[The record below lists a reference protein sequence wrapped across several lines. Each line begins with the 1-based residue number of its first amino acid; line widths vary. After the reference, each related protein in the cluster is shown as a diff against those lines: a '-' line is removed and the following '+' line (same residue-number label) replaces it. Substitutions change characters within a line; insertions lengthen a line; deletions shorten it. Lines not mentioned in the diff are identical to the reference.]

1 MQAGVGRPTKET
13 GSVALGCETLKCYTL
28 EQNSGQE
35 NHRPLV
41 DKVNKEQ
48 EAEIGFGKLAA
59 HYWPSFINNFRIR
72 GEADII
78 KPGLLNQ
85 KASQGV
91 QTFLLR
97 AFVRKGKIVRGQTQ
111 GRGVLRRVLKRNRLH
126 LTLFRTAEW
135 SAHQIQ
141 AISATTKHRIYLFCH
156 QDLDNACKAQGKF
169 CIALFF
175 LLCHN
180 G

>member
-1 MQAGVGRPTKET
+1 MQAGLGRPTKET
-13 GSVALGCETLKCYTL
+13 GSETLKCHTL

-35 NHRPLV
+35 THRPLV

-48 EAEIGFGKLAA
+48 EAEIGFGQLAA

-78 KPGLLNQ
+78 KPGSLNQ

-97 AFVRKGKIVRGQTQ
+97 TFVRKGKIVRGTNP
-111 GRGVLRRVLKRNRLH
+111 R
-126 LTLFRTAEW
+126 AE
-135 SAHQIQ
+135 SAEE
-141 AISATTKHRIYLFCH
+141 SFEK
-156 QDLDNACKAQGKF
+156 K
-169 CIALFF
+169 
-175 LLCHN
+175 
-180 G
+180 

>member
-13 GSVALGCETLKCYTL
+13 GSEMLKCYTL

-48 EAEIGFGKLAA
+48 EAEIGFGQLAA

-78 KPGLLNQ
+78 KPGSLNQ
-85 KASQGV
+85 KASQGI

-97 AFVRKGKIVRGQTQ
+97 TFVRKGKIVRGQTQ
-111 GRGVLRRVLKRNRLH
+111 GRRVLRRVLKRNRLH
-126 LTLFRTAEW
+126 LTLFKTTEWTAR
-135 SAHQIQ
+135 QIQ
-141 AISATTKHRIYLFCH
+141 ATTKHRIYLFCH
-156 QDLDNACKAQGKF
+156 QGLDNACKEQGKF